1 MTFPVRSRPATFHTA
16 RLKRNS
22 VQNVGV
28 KIVTLGWLAPSWM
41 ASLGVVGAFESHASV
56 FLGSLFRKKKK
67 APFQMIAKNVAF
79 EKASV
84 ITVIKLP
91 VLLYQHHRVLWFCV
105 YECLDLGLGPG

>member
-16 RLKRNS
+16 PLKRNS

-28 KIVTLGWLAPSWM
+28 KIVTLGLLAPSWM
-41 ASLGVVGAFESHASV
+41 ASLGVMGAFESLASV

-84 ITVIKLP
+84 ITVIELP
-91 VLLYQHHRVLWFCV
+91 VLLYQHHRVLWFCM
-105 YECLDLGLGPG
+105 YECLDLGLGLG

>member
-1 MTFPVRSRPATFHTA
+1 MTFPVRSWPATFHTA
-16 RLKRNS
+16 RLKRSS

-28 KIVTLGWLAPSWM
+28 KIVTLGLHAPSWM
-41 ASLGVVGAFESHASV
+41 ASLGVMGAFESLASV

-84 ITVIKLP
+84 ITVVKLP
-91 VLLYQHHRVLWFCV
+91 VLLYQHHRVLWFCMYV
-105 YECLDLGLGPG
+105 LT

>member
-1 MTFPVRSRPATFHTA
+1 
-16 RLKRNS
+16 
-22 VQNVGV
+22 
-28 KIVTLGWLAPSWM
+28 
-41 ASLGVVGAFESHASV
+41 
-56 FLGSLFRKKKK
+56 
-67 APFQMIAKNVAF
+67 MIAKNVAF